1 MSIHDQMLK
10 LKYNTVKRFSKTRG
24 FVSTISTAFHLS
36 LKTQMGIQALTHG
49 ENERNVRLQKI
60 LQKITREIEGYMCDN
75 AQFYHKSTTDPH
87 TIIHTKRQRD

>member
-24 FVSTISTAFHLS
+24 FLSTIRAAFHLS

-49 ENERNVRLQKI
+49 ENERKCYTEKDSKRYFK
-60 LQKITREIEGYMCDN
+60 RGIEGYMCDN

-87 TIIHTKRQRD
+87 TIIHTK